1 MTTEALA
8 MRVKCGCRTCE
19 RAASTAAPS
28 KAAPSKRDAAHLTNT
43 TVIDR
48 AEYKYFA
55 VDPCHAVIPGMPV
68 GGWQPGEVV
77 PHRRS
82 KSYTAKNVLLVYTLC
97 VRVRVHAPS
106 ASVTKRSTDKAEGTE
121 AEGTEADDT
130 EAEGTEA
137 DDTEADYKTEWKGAF
152 EYYKTSS
159 WDDFVAKHPEWSD
172 IGHCYFLV
180 LGGHYVPYAQWT
192 QVPLLG

>member
-1 MTTEALA
+1 MPTEALA

-19 RAASTAAPS
+19 HEASTAAASTAAPS

-43 TVIDR
+43 AVIDR

-77 PHRRS
+77 PHMRS
-82 KSYTAKNVLLVYTLC
+82 KSYRAKNVLLVYTLC

-106 ASVTKRSTDKAEGTE
+106 ASVTKRSTAK
-121 AEGTEADDT
+121 ADDT
-130 EAEGTEA
+130 EADDKADDKEA
-137 DDTEADYKTEWKGAF
+137 DDTEADDTAEWKGAF

-159 WDDFVAKHPEWSD
+159 WNDFVAKHPEWSD